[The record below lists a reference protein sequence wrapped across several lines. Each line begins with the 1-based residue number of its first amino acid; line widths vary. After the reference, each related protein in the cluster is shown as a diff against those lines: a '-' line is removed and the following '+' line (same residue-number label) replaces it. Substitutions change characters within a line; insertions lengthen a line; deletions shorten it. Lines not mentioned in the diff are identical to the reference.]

1 MTSIELQSF
10 ASQVNAVASQMP
22 AAGRFGESKAF
33 IFSVWALGRFEE
45 TLAEF
50 KASLIVASKA
60 GLVELCR
67 ADMVEAMDAGQ
78 VRRSEIE
85 HLGATYNF
93 VRIPG
98 LWG

>member
-1 MTSIELQSF
+1 MSLELQSF
-10 ASQVNAVASQMP
+10 ASRVNAVASQMP
-22 AAGRFGESKAF
+22 AAGRFGQSKAF

-50 KASLIVASKA
+50 KASLVLANKA

-67 ADMVEAMDAGQ
+67 ADLVEAMDKGQ
-78 VRRSEIE
+78 VARSEIE
-85 HLGATYNF
+85 HLGAVFHF